1 MKRLSSLSLAI
12 VLLIASACSAGSGT
26 QGESATG
33 HLSPETVAR
42 KAESSFREFLDAQG
56 GDRTAATERTA
67 AYLKTLQ
74 GVKEVRV
81 RGSDS
86 LLVIMADGNE
96 LMLLLGRD
104 RL

>member
-1 MKRLSSLSLAI
+1 MKRLSFLSLAI
-12 VLLIASACSAGSGT
+12 VLLVASACSAGSGT
-26 QGESATG
+26 GEESAAG
-33 HLSPETVAR
+33 NLSPETVAR
-42 KAESSFREFLDAQG
+42 KAESNFGEFLDAQG
-56 GDRTAATERTA
+56 GDRQAATERTA

-96 LMLLLGRD
+96 LVLLLGRN

>member
-1 MKRLSSLSLAI
+1 MKRVSSVSLAI

-26 QGESATG
+26 GEESAG
-33 HLSPETVAR
+33 NLSPETVAR
-42 KAESSFREFLDAQG
+42 KAESSFGEFLDTHG
-56 GDRTAATERTA
+56 GDRKAATERTA
-67 AYLKTLQ
+67 AYLKTLP

-96 LMLLLGRD
+96 LMVLLGRD